1 MKEGKALYS
10 QGLANYWPSI
20 YQLKILLWFPSA
32 KSLEISEN
40 VANHVKVKSKLCTC
54 NSELAL
60 ASYSADTKTVAMLLA
75 GLCTSCNKIKKTEN
89 TFSTYNTGFVT
100 ILFTCTTGVPKF
112 SGSVRGRWSRVW
124 KE

>member
-1 MKEGKALYS
+1 MKEGKALYG

-20 YQLKILLWFPSA
+20 HQLKILLWFPSA

-75 GLCTSCNKIKKTEN
+75 GLCTSCNKIKK
-89 TFSTYNTGFVT
+89 
-100 ILFTCTTGVPKF
+100 K
-112 SGSVRGRWSRVW
+112 
-124 KE
+124 